1 MLDVF
6 AKLAK
11 RLSAFIGNTIKVRS
25 IDKDEL
31 QKFLRSNIESH
42 RQMDSVLSNF
52 SDKEMSDWFR
62 IKLQQAI
69 KGNNNPCKAVYAN
82 FLKNLRGK
90 AADAERK
97 RPLGAL
103 LNANAAYCKLLEEVS
118 KKIDYLVENESATI
132 FNVRMSF
139 IAILGLLRS
148 SDKVLKFS
156 QFMYSFLTRVESR
169 SATSIPKYR
178 DQYLID
184 HWQEVSTQVSLILD
198 KKGPYNFLQ
207 DVDTMRKRNAD
218 VVLGAT
224 GRFDFLGYITKSNYT
239 PGFLDNLASALSCL
253 NIFGAALDAW
263 DDYRLARY
271 NRDKETKEWLE
282 THASLLRMDLEGMDK
297 TGPEYKKLID
307 IIKAYDDKIAE
318 YDKAISDFEKEE

>member
-6 AKLAK
+6 STIAK
-11 RLSAFIGNTIKVRS
+11 RLSKLVSDTVKIRS
-25 IDKDEL
+25 INKDEL
-31 QKFLRSNIESH
+31 QQFLRNNIESH
-42 RQMDSVLSNF
+42 QQLDKILSNF
-52 SDKEMSDWFR
+52 SDKEMSEWFH

-69 KGNNNPCKAVYAN
+69 KGNNNPCKNVYSN
-82 FLKNLRGK
+82 FLKGLRGK

-97 RPLGAL
+97 RPLGAI

-118 KKIDYLVENESATI
+118 KKIDYLVENDSVTI

-139 IAILGLLRS
+139 LAILGLLRN

-156 QFMYSFLTRVESR
+156 QFMYTFLVRVESR
-169 SATSIPKYR
+169 SATGIPKYR

-184 HWQEVSTQVSLILD
+184 NWQEVANQISLIVD

-224 GRFDFLGYITKSNYT
+224 GKFDFMNYITKSNYT
-239 PGFLDNLASALSCL
+239 PGFLDNLLSALSCL

-263 DDYRLARY
+263 DDYRLERY
-271 NRDKETKEWLE
+271 KRDKETKEWLE
-282 THASLLRMDLEGMDK
+282 THVSLLRMDMDSMDK
-297 TGPEYKKLID
+297 TSPEYKKMID
-307 IIKAYDDKIAE
+307 IIKAYDDKISE
-318 YDKAISDFEKEE
+318 YDKAISDFEKED